1 MKNKQFIVP
10 DFVLLSLMEK
20 KIKYMKGKTRISMGV
35 TYMDEQGSLRGKAL
49 TRQDSGE
56 LIVPV

>member
-20 KIKYMKGKTRISMGV
+20 KIKYMKGKARISMCV
-35 TYMDEQGSLRGKAL
+35 TYMDEQGCLRGKAL
-49 TRQDSGE
+49 MRQDSGE